1 MFSLRRLAPAVVAL
15 SLMVATPAQAAETVS
30 LTPQEAEAIKLK
42 LIQAKPNINTVT
54 LFSFLAPGSGQAY
67 MGHIDRSF
75 MLWGGYLLGFTAIK
89 LAVPET
95 ALTPGGPK
103 TSDLA
108 ITGLF
113 LGIATA
119 SAIDAYLLA
128 LKERKEY
135 DLFIN
140 RLTERGAKP
149 TP

>member
-1 MFSLRRLAPAVVAL
+1 MFSLTRLAPAAL
-15 SLMVATPAQAAETVS
+15 AVTMLTATPAFAAEPIT

-42 LIQAKPNINTVT
+42 LIQAKPNLNTVT

-75 MLWGGYLLGFTAIK
+75 MLWGGYLLGYTAVK
-89 LAVPET
+89 LAVPDSVVV
-95 ALTPGGPK
+95 PGGPR

-113 LGIATA
+113 VGIATA
-119 SAIDAYLLA
+119 SAIDAFLLA
-128 LKERKEY
+128 LKERQSY
-135 DLFIN
+135 DAYIN
-140 RLTERGAKP
+140 RLTERTSP